1 MLKHS
6 SVAFCDILQNFLQ
19 KFQLCS
25 ILIKLSVGSCMFQY
39 TYFLCLKLKM
49 YTYILILVISLSS
62 CRILVISILKHSA
75 VAFSDIWVSLLAK
88 YICLCGNSICVEALT
103 KFRSAINV
111 LARRFTRAG
120 GSSTILDPIVHLL
133 SLLVSYK
140 TIGSLLGILFTFR
153 KHARSSR
160 IISEPPAWGWDPLP

>member
-1 MLKHS
+1 
-6 SVAFCDILQNFLQ
+6 
-19 KFQLCS
+19 
-25 ILIKLSVGSCMFQY
+25 
-39 TYFLCLKLKM
+39 M
-49 YTYILILVISLSS
+49 YIYILILVISVSS
-62 CRILVISILKHSA
+62 RRLLVISILKHSA

-120 GSSTILDPIVHLL
+120 GRSSTILDPIVHLL

-160 IISEPPAWGWDPLP
+160 IISEPPA